1 MKKYEMF
8 RPDGEKAEVGTMIM
22 AHRII
27 GEFKAASAQMVEKFD
42 NNEPFSDD
50 FYASCDAVFG
60 RWDQNCTT
68 IEQMEADP
76 EFQEESKRS
85 WYALRLLQIAE
96 MASQYADV
104 GS

>member
-42 NNEPFSDD
+42 NNEPPNND
-50 FYASCDAVFG
+50 FYASCDALFA
-60 RWDQNCTT
+60 RWNHNHKT
-68 IEQMEADP
+68 EVQMKADP

-85 WYALRLLQIAE
+85 LYALRLLQIVE
-96 MASQYADV
+96 MASQYEDV
-104 GS
+104 GP